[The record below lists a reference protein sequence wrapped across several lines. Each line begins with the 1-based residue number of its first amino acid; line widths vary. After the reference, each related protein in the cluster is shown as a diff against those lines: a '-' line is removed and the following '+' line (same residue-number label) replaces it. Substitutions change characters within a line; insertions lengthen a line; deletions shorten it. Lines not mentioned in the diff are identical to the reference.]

1 MQSINLDQFGKILAT
16 DLGGKLEKVGQE
28 VVRDLQNL
36 GNEPIQ
42 DTLKK
47 TIADAES
54 TIATQFP
61 AAKPIIDELSAM
73 IAGGGLNGL
82 GGSLT
87 DQAVAIKNIVDAICA
102 AATVASP
109 EAAPMV
115 AVFRQFAFYGID
127 QAVKKNAG
135 SPASTQMSQPASPTS
150 TIPAPAPVKIASS
163 PGEIA
168 ARLMGSA
175 GPSSAPATSSP
186 GSSPSAP
193 IPPAESGNV
202 PKQGTEHPQ
211 PSMWRR
217 WYQDT
222 FPQDAANQP
231 SSKQSFILAY
241 IFFVGY
247 FGLIGFY
254 FWGLFVPQGIDEDHL
269 QAAKDVLTWLLPGTG
284 ALIAHYFARRKD

>member
-16 DLGGKLEKVGQE
+16 DLGGKLETVGQE
-28 VVRDLQNL
+28 VLRDLQHL

-42 DTLKK
+42 DTLKR

-54 TIATQFP
+54 TIATEFP
-61 AAKPIIDELSAM
+61 AAKPIIDELSTM

-87 DQAVAIKNIVDAICA
+87 EQAVAMKNFVDAICTA
-102 AATVASP
+102 ASVASP

-115 AVFRQFAFYGID
+115 AVFRQFAAYAID
-127 QAVKKNAG
+127 QAVKKNTT
-135 SPASTQMSQPASPTS
+135 SLPAQPLSSAS
-150 TIPAPAPVKIASS
+150 TIPAPQPIKIAPS
-163 PGEIA
+163 PGAAA
-168 ARLMGSA
+168 ARLMGTA
-175 GPSSAPATSSP
+175 PSPSVPATSSP
-186 GSSPSAP
+186 GSSLPNP
-193 IPPAESGNV
+193 VLPVESGSLAKV
-202 PKQGTEHPQ
+202 GTGDQQ
-211 PSMWRR
+211 PSIWRK

-222 FPQDAANQP
+222 FPPDAANQP

-241 IFFVGY
+241 IFFLGY

-254 FWGLFVPQGIDEDHL
+254 FWGLFIPPGIDDDRL